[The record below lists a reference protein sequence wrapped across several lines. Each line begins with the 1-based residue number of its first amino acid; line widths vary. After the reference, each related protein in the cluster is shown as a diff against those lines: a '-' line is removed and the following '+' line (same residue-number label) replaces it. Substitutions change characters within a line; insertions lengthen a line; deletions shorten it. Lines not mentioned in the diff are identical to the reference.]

1 MQTREILLVIVSLAV
16 AIAAFIDYLKN
27 RLMIN
32 GYQEIIR
39 YVLQENQDE
48 FVETTSEKVVEAI
61 VPNVDLYLMAENL
74 FHYIVLN
81 HKDELISKV
90 SKIIADKVEVVTENQ
105 EERYN
110 VYRTE
115 ESINTSRE

>member
-32 GYQEIIR
+32 GYRDIIR
-39 YVLQENQDE
+39 YVLNENQDK
-48 FVETTSEKVVEAI
+48 FVETISEKVVEAL
-61 VPNVDLYLMAENL
+61 VPNVDLYLIAENL
-74 FHYIVLN
+74 LHYIVLN
-81 HKDELISKV
+81 HKGELINKV

-105 EERYN
+105 EE
-110 VYRTE
+110 
-115 ESINTSRE
+115 SI

>member
-32 GYQEIIR
+32 GYRDIIR
-39 YVLQENQDE
+39 YALKENQDK
-48 FVETTSEKVVEAI
+48 FVETISEKVVEAL
-61 VPNVDLYLMAENL
+61 VPNVDLYLIAENL

-105 EERYN
+105 EEA
-110 VYRTE
+110 V
-115 ESINTSRE
+115 

>member
-1 MQTREILLVIVSLAV
+1 MQIREILLVIVSLAV

-39 YVLQENQDE
+39 YVLQENQDK

-61 VPNVDLYLMAENL
+61 VPNVDLYLIAENL
-74 FHYIVLN
+74 LHYIISN

-90 SKIIADKVEVVTENQ
+90 SEIIADKVEVVTENQ
-105 EERYN
+105 EEA
-110 VYRTE
+110 V
-115 ESINTSRE
+115 